1 MIDHLGFAV
10 GDIERAKAFYLAAL
24 KPLGIEILIEVT
36 PEQSGG
42 DAHIGFGANQ
52 KPFFW
57 IGTGKAV
64 QGPVHI
70 AFDAPTRAVV
80 DAFYKAALAAGGRD
94 NGPPGIRAHYHPNYY
109 GAFVFDLDGHNIE
122 AVCHLPE

>member
-1 MIDHLGFAV
+1 MIDHLGLAV
-10 GDIERAKAFYLAAL
+10 SDIEQAKAFYLKAL

-42 DAHIGFGANQ
+42 EAHVGFGANR

-70 AFDAPTRAVV
+70 AFDAPNRATV
-80 DAFYKAALAAGGRD
+80 DAFYKAALAAGGKD
-94 NGPPGIRAHYHPNYY
+94 NGAPGIRAHYHPHYY